1 MQANGPSTAKMQ
13 KAEDIGRKAW
23 MPGSVVGGQEKVRSP
38 TPERKLLSSNP
49 FIYGLVRMLIS
60 RHCTIRTAEV
70 GALRTCVMLLQ
81 AVRQIKG
88 ILNKLTPENF
98 DRLLQQV
105 LDIVNDA
112 ELLHATI
119 KLVFENAVA
128 QPTFS
133 FMYAQFCAESS
144 KVPPARPAS
153 LCLTA

>member
-1 MQANGPSTAKMQ
+1 MQHVTYQHSLT
-13 KAEDIGRKAW
+13 
-23 MPGSVVGGQEKVRSP
+23 
-38 TPERKLLSSNP
+38 P
-49 FIYGLVRMLIS
+49 FIRYPVLDTVITCLSWGYIVE
-60 RHCTIRTAEV
+60 A
-70 GALRTCVMLLQ
+70 GALREVVLLLQ

-105 LDIVNDA
+105 LDIVIDA

-144 KVPPARPAS
+144 KVPPASLAS
-153 LCLTA
+153 PCLTHIADRDNDFLMDREDCYTSIRTTFCT